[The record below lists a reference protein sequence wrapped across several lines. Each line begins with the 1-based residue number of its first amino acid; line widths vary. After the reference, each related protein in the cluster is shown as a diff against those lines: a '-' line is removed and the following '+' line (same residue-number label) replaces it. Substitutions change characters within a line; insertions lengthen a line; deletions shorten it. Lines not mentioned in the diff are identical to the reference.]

1 MLGTFA
7 GVFTPSILT
16 ILGIILFLR
25 TGYVVGNGGLV
36 GALLI
41 IAIAT
46 AVSILTSISLAA
58 IATNIDVKGGG
69 DYYLI
74 SRTLGLEFG
83 GAIGV
88 VLFLAQSVS
97 IAFYAIGFGEATSAI
112 AGWES
117 RLVVQVI
124 AAIAVLVLFAFAWA
138 GADVATKLQFVVM
151 VVLVAAL
158 VSFYIGS
165 ISAFDSQT
173 LGDSWAAPTGA
184 VGFWVA
190 FAIFRVRIGCDI
202 ARRWCAALGA
212 RHRRWLGDEAH
223 RRDRSTGRSRRHR
236 CNTLLINGVAAR
248 CASHPSVD
256 GFRSGVPS
264 HWLVR
269 RG

>member
-124 AAIAVLVLFAFAWA
+124 SGDRCHCRPRTVRVC
-138 GADVATKLQFVVM
+138 
-151 VVLVAAL
+151 
-158 VSFYIGS
+158 
-165 ISAFDSQT
+165 
-173 LGDSWAAPTGA
+173 LGWCRCGNQAP
-184 VGFWVA
+184 
-190 FAIFRVRIGCDI
+190 VRCHG
-202 ARRWCAALGA
+202 GA
-212 RHRRWLGDEAH
+212 RCSTRFVLHRLD
-223 RRDRSTGRSRRHR
+223 
-236 CNTLLINGVAAR
+236 IGVRLPDAR
-248 CASHPSVD
+248 
-256 GFRSGVPS
+256 
-264 HWLVR
+264 
-269 RG
+269 